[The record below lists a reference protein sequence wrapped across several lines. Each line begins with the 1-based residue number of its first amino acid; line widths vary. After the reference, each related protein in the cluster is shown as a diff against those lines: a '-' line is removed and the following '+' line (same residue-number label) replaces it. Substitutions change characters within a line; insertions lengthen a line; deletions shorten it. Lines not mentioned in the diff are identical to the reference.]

1 MQTADSQ
8 GPGVD
13 GVWIINVSWYLCI

>member
-8 GPGVD
+8 GHTG
-13 GVWIINVSWYLCI
+13 